1 MDENRFERFREL
13 VGQIEPAEDAKER
26 ILENVI
32 YRKRK
37 KVHKLI
43 KYTATAVAAVFICII
58 VINMNSYKG
67 DETQGGLNVYATEL
81 DEDEWLVLPEG
92 EKRQL
97 SGPVETGW
105 GYQFRLELPENT
117 DYFYTRS
124 GGAFIGL
131 DLVYVANNTI
141 QWYVHDDSEYD
152 FPDYM
157 ESELIIFLADEEDNR
172 IGRYRLILSKEG
184 DACFVELVN
193 ESEKIEND
201 QPAKTTD

>member
-13 VGQIEPAEDAKER
+13 VGRIEPAEDAKER

-43 KYTATAVAAVFICII
+43 KYAVSVAAAVFICIT
-58 VINMNSYKG
+58 VLYMNSYKG
-67 DETQGGLNVYATEL
+67 GENQSGLNVYASEL
-81 DEDEWLVLPEG
+81 DGDNWLELPEG

-97 SGPVETGW
+97 SGSVETGW
-105 GYQFRLELPENT
+105 GYQFRLELPKDT
-117 DYFYTRS
+117 DYFYTLS
-124 GGAFIGL
+124 AGTSIGI
-131 DLVYVANNTI
+131 DWIYFSNNTI
-141 QWYVHDDSEYD
+141 HWYVHDDSEYD

-157 ESELIIFLADEEDNR
+157 ESELTIFLADEEGNR
-172 IGRYRLILSKEG
+172 IGRYRLILSREG

-193 ESEKIEND
+193 ESEKIKNEL
-201 QPAKTTD
+201 PAQTAD

>member
-13 VGQIEPAEDAKER
+13 VGQIEPAENAKER

-43 KYTATAVAAVFICII
+43 KYTATAAAAVFICII
-58 VINMNSYKG
+58 VIFMNSYKE
-67 DETQGGLNVYATEL
+67 DENQSGLNVYASEL
-81 DEDEWLVLPEG
+81 DGDNWLVLPEG

-105 GYQFRLELPENT
+105 GYQFRLELPKDT
-117 DYFYTRS
+117 DYFYTLS
-124 GGAFIGL
+124 GGTSIGI
-131 DLVYVANNTI
+131 DWIYFSNNTI
-141 QWYVHDDSEYD
+141 RWYVHDDSEYD

-157 ESELIIFLADEEDNR
+157 ESELTIFLADEEGNR

-184 DACFVELVN
+184 DACFVELIN
-193 ESEKIEND
+193 ESDKIENE

>member
-1 MDENRFERFREL
+1 MDENRFERFKEL
-13 VGQIEPAEDAKER
+13 VGQIEPTEDAKER

-32 YRKRK
+32 YKKSR

-43 KYTATAVAAVFICII
+43 KYMATAAAAVFICII
-58 VINMNSYKG
+58 VINMNFYKEDG
-67 DETQGGLNVYATEL
+67 NQSGFNVYATEL
-81 DEDEWLVLPEG
+81 DEENWLVLPEG

-97 SGPVETGW
+97 SGPVEEGW
-105 GYQFRLELPENT
+105 GYQFRLELPKDT
-117 DYFYTRS
+117 DYFYTLS
-124 GGAFIGL
+124 AGTSIGI
-131 DLVYVANNTI
+131 DWIYFSNNTI
-141 QWYVHDDSEYD
+141 RWYVHDDSEYD

-157 ESELIIFLADEEDNR
+157 ESELIIFLADEEGNR

>member
-1 MDENRFERFREL
+1 MDENRLERFREL
-13 VGQIEPAEDAKER
+13 ICQIEPAEDAKER

-43 KYTATAVAAVFICII
+43 KYMATAAAAVFICII
-58 VINMNSYKG
+58 VIFMNSYKG
-67 DETQGGLNVYATEL
+67 DENQSGLNVYASEL
-81 DEDEWLVLPEG
+81 DGDNWLVLPEG

-105 GYQFRLELPENT
+105 GYQFRLELPKDT
-117 DYFYTRS
+117 DYFYTLS
-124 GGAFIGL
+124 GGAFIGI
-131 DLVYVANNTI
+131 DWISFSNNAI
-141 QWYVHDDSEYD
+141 RWYVHDDSEYD

-157 ESELIIFLADEEDNR
+157 ESELIIYLADEEGNR

-184 DACFVELVN
+184 DACFAELVN
-193 ESEKIEND
+193 ESEKIKNEL
-201 QPAKTTD
+201 PAKTAD

>member
-13 VGQIEPAEDAKER
+13 VGRIEPTKDAKER

-37 KVHKLI
+37 KAHKLI
-43 KYTATAVAAVFICII
+43 KYTATAAAAVFICVTAIY
-58 VINMNSYKG
+58 MSSYKG
-67 DETQGGLNVYATEL
+67 DENQSGLNVYATEL
-81 DEDEWLVLPEG
+81 DGDSWLVLPEG

-105 GYQFRLELPENT
+105 GYQFKLELPENT

-124 GGAFIGL
+124 GGASIGI
-131 DLVYVANNTI
+131 DWIYFSNNTI
-141 QWYVHDDSEYD
+141 RWYVNDDSEYD

-157 ESELIIFLADEEDNR
+157 ESELIIFLADEEGNR
-172 IGRYRLILSKEG
+172 IGRYRLIVSKEG
-184 DACFVELVN
+184 DACFAELVN
-193 ESEKIEND
+193 ESDKIEND
-201 QPAKTTD
+201 QPAETTD

>member
-13 VGQIEPAEDAKER
+13 VNRIEPAEDVKER

-32 YRKRK
+32 YRKRR
-37 KVHKLI
+37 KVNKLI
-43 KYTATAVAAVFICII
+43 KYTTVAAAAVFICII
-58 VINMNSYKG
+58 AIYMNSYKG
-67 DETQGGLNVYATEL
+67 EESQSGLNVYASEL
-81 DEDEWLVLPEG
+81 DGDNWLVLPEG

-105 GYQFRLELPENT
+105 GYQFRLELPKDT
-117 DYFYTRS
+117 DYFYTLS
-124 GGAFIGL
+124 GGTCIGI
-131 DLVYVANNTI
+131 DWIYCSNNTI
-141 QWYVHDDSEYD
+141 RWHVYDDSEYD

-157 ESELIIFLADEEDNR
+157 ESELIIYLADEEDNR

-184 DACFVELVN
+184 DACFAELVN